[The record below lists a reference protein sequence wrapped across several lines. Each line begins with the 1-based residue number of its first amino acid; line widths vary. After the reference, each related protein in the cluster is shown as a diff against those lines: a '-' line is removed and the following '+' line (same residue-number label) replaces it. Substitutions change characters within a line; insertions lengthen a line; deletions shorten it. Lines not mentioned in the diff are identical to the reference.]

1 MEGWATGWFLH
12 RRTDEWDEALRR
24 MKLASDT
31 VEAEGHFSS
40 FIEGLA
46 SRKKTGTL
54 ADAGFWAF

>member
-1 MEGWATGWFLH
+1 
-12 RRTDEWDEALRR
+12 